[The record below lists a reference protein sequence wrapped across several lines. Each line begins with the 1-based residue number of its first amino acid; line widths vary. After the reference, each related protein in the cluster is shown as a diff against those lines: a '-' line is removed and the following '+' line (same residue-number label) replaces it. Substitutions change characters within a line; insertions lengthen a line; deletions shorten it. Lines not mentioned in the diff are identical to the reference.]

1 MAEPSQTGEI
11 VSEADARRTGMS
23 EVAIWLKAIE
33 RAKKDEEDWRKEIT
47 FWKKAGVTHITA
59 HTTFNSAIHQR
70 IEGTTPEAHLAA
82 LARARGVAWF
92 NDDAEHARL
101 TAHIARLGDWLAQV
115 RAAHAAIVHGASLQQ
130 AREVAG

>member
-1 MAEPSQTGEI
+1 MPGLGE
-11 VSEADARRTGMS
+11 VAVCSEAIDATLHRFLGLQR
-23 EVAIWLKAIE
+23 AIE
-33 RAKKDEEDWRKEIT
+33 DR
-47 FWKKAGVTHITA
+47 
-59 HTTFNSAIHQR
+59 
-70 IEGTTPEAHLAA
+70 
-82 LARARGVAWF
+82 RARGVAWF